1 MSSDQENAGGK
12 ADGVAAAAEPLLA
25 FADALLS
32 EGQREP
38 TRAPGEIR
46 QYVTF
51 ILRDEEYGIPILQCR
66 EIVRVSAVTRVPE
79 APDHV
84 RGVVNL
90 RGHIVPAVDT
100 RKRFGLEAA
109 PPTAKSRLLVVEV
122 AGRLF
127 ALIVDRVVRVLKV
140 AASDIEPP
148 PEGATL
154 PGATGLA
161 RVGEAVIHLMDAEQ
175 VLRAGA
181 AAAGTITRG
190 EEA

>member
-12 ADGVAAAAEPLLA
+12 ADGEAAAAEPLLA

-100 RKRFGLEAA
+100 RKRFGLEPA